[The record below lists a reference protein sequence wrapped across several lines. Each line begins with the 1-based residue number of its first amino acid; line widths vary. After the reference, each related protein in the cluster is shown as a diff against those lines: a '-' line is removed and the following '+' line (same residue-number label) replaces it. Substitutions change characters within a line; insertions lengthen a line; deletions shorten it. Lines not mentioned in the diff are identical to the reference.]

1 MEGNFMKTAIILKY
15 QDINRVI
22 LLPEVSPD
30 QLFMI
35 SSSLTD
41 YQKSSFQLLS
51 EADIRNK
58 LEEIGLADV
67 EIFKIAAE
75 IN

>member
-1 MEGNFMKTAIILKY
+1 MKTAIILKY

>member
-1 MEGNFMKTAIILKY
+1 MKTAIILKY
-15 QDINRVI
+15 KDINRVI

-41 YQKSSFQLLS
+41 YQKSSSQLLN

-58 LEEIGLADV
+58 LKEIGLTDV
-67 EIFKIAAE
+67 DIIKIAAE

>member
-1 MEGNFMKTAIILKY
+1 MKTAVILKY
-15 QDINRVI
+15 KDINRVI

-41 YQKSSFQLLS
+41 YQKSSSQLLN

-58 LEEIGLADV
+58 LKEIGLTDV
-67 EIFKIAAE
+67 DIIKIAAE